1 VSKIAFE
8 VYKPRGERVPKLPL
22 VTISK
27 NSIVL
32 NKHAREK
39 LNTEKVELAF
49 NKEKNI
55 IRIKASEDGQNI
67 KKTKVFGRGFFNHF
81 YITSKGKYQADYDEE
96 ENALYVD
103 LNKGTVNPQ

>member
-1 VSKIAFE
+1 MFE

-32 NKHAREK
+32 NKYAREK
-39 LNTEKVELAF
+39 LKADKVELAF
-49 NKEKNI
+49 DAGSNL
-55 IRIKASEDGQNI
+55 IRIKASATGQNI

-81 YITSKGKYQADYDEE
+81 GITEKGKFYADYEE
-96 ENALYVD
+96 TENALFVNTA
-103 LNKGTVNPQ
+103 NKVKDSQ

>member
-1 VSKIAFE
+1 MGVLKMPFE

-39 LNTEKVELAF
+39 LGTEKVELAYD
-49 NKEKNI
+49 NEKNA
-55 IRIKASEDGQNI
+55 IRIKATEDGQNI
-67 KKTKVFGRGFFNHF
+67 KKTKVFSRGFFNHF
-81 YITSKGKYQADYDEE
+81 SITAKGKYQARYEE
-96 ENALYVD
+96 KENALYVNLD
-103 LNKGTVNPQ
+103 